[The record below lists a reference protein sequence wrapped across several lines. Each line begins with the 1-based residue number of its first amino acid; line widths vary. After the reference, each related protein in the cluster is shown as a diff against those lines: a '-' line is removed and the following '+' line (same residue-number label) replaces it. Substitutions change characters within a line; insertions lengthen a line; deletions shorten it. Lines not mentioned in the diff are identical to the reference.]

1 MWEGR
6 AQGLQQALHQARLE
20 EVQLQQHHSNALDE
34 AAGKDEDI
42 GYQHALLETWEG
54 ATD

>member
-6 AQGLQQALHQARLE
+6 AQGLQQALQQARLE
-20 EVQLQQHHSNALDE
+20 ELQLQQRHCNALDE

-42 GYQHALLETWEG
+42 R
-54 ATD
+54 